1 MLKMVTCNNDQN
13 FSRRIS
19 SSSFFC
25 FLFYFIYL
33 FIWLRQVLVVEL
45 RIFVEVWG
53 LFVVVLG
60 LLSSCGMWVFSL

>member
-1 MLKMVTCNNDQN
+1 MTRTFQEGSLQVL
-13 FSRRIS
+13 
-19 SSSFFC
+19 FFV
-25 FLFYFIYL
+25 FVFYFIYL